1 MKNRRKR
8 EKQTNNTENFK
19 KENQGRKQ
27 KVIEEKLRQ
36 TQLKKERNKQKRI
49 EINRERKMSERR

>member
-36 TQLKKERNKQKRI
+36 TQLKKETNKQTNKK
-49 EINRERKMSERR
+49 E